1 MENYRFIVNDEKL
14 KERITATLVEKKYTV
29 NIDPDF
35 KEKEKELDCFV
46 FWSDGTRTCILT
58 KNQGGDHQ
66 KVIND
71 ENVEWF
77 LNQL

>member
-1 MENYRFIVNDEKL
+1 MENYKFIVSDEEL
-14 KERITATLVEKKYTV
+14 KERISATLIEKKYTLNV
-29 NIDPDF
+29 DPEHSDL
-35 KEKEKELDCFV
+35 KKGLNCFV
-46 FWSDGTRTCILT
+46 FWSDGSKTCILT

-71 ENVEWF
+71 ENIEWF